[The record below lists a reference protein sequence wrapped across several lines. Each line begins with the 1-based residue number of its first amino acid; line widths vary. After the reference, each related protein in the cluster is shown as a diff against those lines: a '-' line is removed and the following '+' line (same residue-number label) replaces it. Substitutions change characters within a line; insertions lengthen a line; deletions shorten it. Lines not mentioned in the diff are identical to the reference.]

1 MNFLIPYLS
10 FFMAEPSDTPVWL
23 KEKGR
28 SLNKVVSV
36 AESYYFCIRN
46 EKAKQSFESIKK

>member
-10 FFMAEPSDTPVWL
+10 FFMAEPCDTPVWL